1 VAELPEQQIA
11 DQPPERRF
19 ERFFQYVFML
29 ALVAGCLTILL
40 PFFTAIL
47 FSMVI
52 AISTWPYYRWLKGKL
67 RGAVPAALVGCLAVT
82 LLIIGPAVLLSLSG
96 VQGVAWLSD
105 AARGWFANG
114 PPPPPE
120 WLLRIPWF
128 GDDLQAT
135 WRRLASNTGELQQL
149 LARYFE
155 PLRHFAVSAGK
166 VFGAGLL
173 QIGFAIFLLFFMYR
187 DGERLGGWLQTA
199 AQRIA
204 GPPAMEL
211 VETGQNTIVG
221 VMIGVLGT
229 ALAQAMVAALGFLV
243 AGVPG
248 AILLATLTFVLSM
261 VPVGPPLVWGGAA
274 IWLFNQ
280 GQPGWAVFMV
290 VYGLFA
296 ISAVDNV
303 IKPYLISRSSH
314 LPFALT
320 LMGVI
325 GGVLS
330 FGFMGVFIGPT
341 LLALA
346 ISIGGRWLAP
356 PPAAAPASPQ
366 GAEGAGRAVQG

>member
-1 VAELPEQQIA
+1 MAELP

-29 ALVAGCLTILL
+29 ALVAGCLTVLR
-40 PFFTAIL
+40 PFYTAIL
-47 FSMVI
+47 FSLVI
-52 AISTWPYYRWLKGKL
+52 AISTWPYFRWLRARF
-67 RGAVPAALVGCLAVT
+67 RGRGTPAALIGCLAVT
-82 LLIIGPAVLLSLSG
+82 LLIIGPAVLLSLSAVEG
-96 VQGVAWLSD
+96 VGWLSE
-105 AARGWFANG
+105 AARGWFAQG

-120 WLLRIPWF
+120 WLGRLPWV
-128 GDDLQAT
+128 GEQAQEQ

-155 PLRHFAVSAGK
+155 PLRHFALSAGK
-166 VFGAGLL
+166 VFGTGLL
-173 QIGFAIFLLFFMYR
+173 QIAFAIFLLFFMYR
-187 DGERLGGWLQTA
+187 SGDQLGGWLETGM
-199 AQRIA
+199 RRVA
-204 GPPAMEL
+204 GPPADDL
-211 VETGQNTIVG
+211 LETAQNTIVG

-229 ALAQAMVAALGFLV
+229 ALAQAMVAALGFLI

-248 AILLATLTFVLSM
+248 AILLAALTFILSM

-280 GQPGWAVFMV
+280 GQPGWAIFMV
-290 VYGLFA
+290 VYGLLL

-346 ISIGGRWLAP
+346 ISIGGRWLSSPATAVIVSSTAP
-356 PPAAAPASPQ
+356 PAP
-366 GAEGAGRAVQG
+366 EGGPPTVA

>member
-1 VAELPEQQIA
+1 MAETPEQQTP
-11 DQPPERRF
+11 DLPPERRF

-29 ALVAGCLTILL
+29 GLVAGCLTILL

-52 AISTWPYYRWLKGKL
+52 AISTWPYYRWLQRKL
-67 RGAVPAALVGCLAVT
+67 RSTVAAALVGCLAVT

-96 VQGVAWLSD
+96 VQGLAWLSD
-105 AARGWFANG
+105 SLRHAFANG
-114 PPPPPE
+114 PPAPPD

-135 WRRLASNTGELQQL
+135 WRRMASNTGELQQL

-155 PLRHFAVSAGK
+155 PLRHFAVTAGK
-166 VFGAGLL
+166 VLGAGLM

-187 DGERLGGWLQTA
+187 DGERLGSWLKTGA
-199 AQRIA
+199 RRIA
-204 GPPAMEL
+204 GPPADDL
-211 VETGQNTIVG
+211 LETGQNTIVG

-229 ALAQAMVAALGFLV
+229 ALAQAMVAALGFLI

-290 VYGLFA
+290 IYGLLA

-325 GGVLS
+325 GGVLG

-346 ISIGGRWLAP
+346 ISIGGRWLSSP
-356 PPAAAPASPQ
+356 PNPAPAPSAQ
-366 GAEGAGRAVQG
+366 G

>member
-1 VAELPEQQIA
+1 MAEVPE
-11 DQPPERRF
+11 QPPERRF

-29 ALVAGCLTILL
+29 ALVAGCLTVLL

-47 FSMVI
+47 FSLVI
-52 AISTWPYYRWLKGKL
+52 AISTWPYYRWLKRVL
-67 RGAVPAALVGCLAVT
+67 RSPIAAALVGCLAVM
-82 LLIIGPAVLLSLSG
+82 LLIIGPAVLLSMSAVEG
-96 VQGVAWLSD
+96 MAWVSESL
-105 AARGWFANG
+105 RGWLANG
-114 PPPPPE
+114 PPAPPE
-120 WLLRIPWF
+120 WLGRIPWF
-128 GDDLQAT
+128 GEEAQAT

-155 PLRHFAVSAGK
+155 PLRHFALSAGK
-166 VFGAGLL
+166 VFGAGLM
-173 QIGFAIFLLFFMYR
+173 QIAFAIFLLFFMYR
-187 DGERLGGWLQTA
+187 DGERLGGWLHTS
-199 AQRIA
+199 AQRIVGA
-204 GPPAMEL
+204 PADEL
-211 VETGQNTIVG
+211 VETAQNTIVG

-229 ALAQAMVAALGFLV
+229 ALAQAMVAALGFLI

-280 GQPGWAVFMV
+280 GQPGWAIFMV
-290 VYGLFA
+290 IYGLLA

-320 LMGVI
+320 IMGVI

-346 ISIGGRWLAP
+346 ISIGGRWLSSP
-356 PPAAAPASPQ
+356 PPVAGAVPPASNDQ
-366 GAEGAGRAVQG
+366 GSPPTAA